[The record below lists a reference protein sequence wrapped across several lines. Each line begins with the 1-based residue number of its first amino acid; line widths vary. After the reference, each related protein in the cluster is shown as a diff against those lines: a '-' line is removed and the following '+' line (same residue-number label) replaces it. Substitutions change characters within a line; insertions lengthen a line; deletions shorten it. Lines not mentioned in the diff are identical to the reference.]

1 MKPAGAAEPDEG
13 RTPVR
18 AFGAVRLWVS
28 NPGYR
33 SLWIARSFSYLGDAL
48 LLVVLLVHVA
58 HVTDQALI
66 VAALL
71 LVGDFAPA
79 LLGPVTGG
87 ITDRVGAK
95 RMMMSC
101 DLIQAGVVLLMLL
114 AVELLPILL
123 VLVGVRALAGQTVQ
137 SASRVAVPALVQDK
151 DLDGA
156 NAGLGL
162 GVNLAEIAGPLL
174 AGLLLAPLGVRGVL
188 LVVASAFI
196 VSAGAAMALP
206 TLPSHTADEPE
217 APTRLLTSAAAG
229 LRYIWSVPLVR
240 VVGLG
245 FFGVVAFTGIDDV
258 ALVFLVTNSLD
269 GTTGQAGLLYSA
281 VGLGLVAG
289 FAVLAAPRVR
299 LPAMSLLITGFIV
312 SSAGNLLTGLAP
324 TVAAVFALQAV
335 RGLGIAAIDVGVN
348 TVIQRTVA
356 PGMLGRTF
364 GSLYGAVG
372 VAAGLSYVAGGVL
385 LGLTSARTVFVMAGL
400 GGLLVTGLVAA
411 TLVGQRHLSRNSWT

>member
-101 DLIQAGVVLLMLL
+101 ELIQAGVVLLMLL

-137 SASRVAVPALVQDK
+137 WPAGSRSQLWSK
-151 DLDGA
+151 TRTST
-156 NAGLGL
+156 
-162 GVNLAEIAGPLL
+162 
-174 AGLLLAPLGVRGVL
+174 APMRGW
-188 LVVASAFI
+188 AW
-196 VSAGAAMALP
+196 G
-206 TLPSHTADEPE
+206 
-217 APTRLLTSAAAG
+217 
-229 LRYIWSVPLVR
+229 
-240 VVGLG
+240 
-245 FFGVVAFTGIDDV
+245 
-258 ALVFLVTNSLD
+258 
-269 GTTGQAGLLYSA
+269 
-281 VGLGLVAG
+281 
-289 FAVLAAPRVR
+289 
-299 LPAMSLLITGFIV
+299 
-312 SSAGNLLTGLAP
+312 
-324 TVAAVFALQAV
+324 
-335 RGLGIAAIDVGVN
+335 
-348 TVIQRTVA
+348 
-356 PGMLGRTF
+356 
-364 GSLYGAVG
+364 
-372 VAAGLSYVAGGVL
+372 
-385 LGLTSARTVFVMAGL
+385 
-400 GGLLVTGLVAA
+400 
-411 TLVGQRHLSRNSWT
+411 